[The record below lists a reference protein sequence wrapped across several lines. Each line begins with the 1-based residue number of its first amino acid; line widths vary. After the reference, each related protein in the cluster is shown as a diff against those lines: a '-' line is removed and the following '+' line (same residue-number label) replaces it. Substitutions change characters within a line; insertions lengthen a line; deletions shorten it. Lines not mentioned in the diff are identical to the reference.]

1 MHYSNYDLDRKDN
14 NNNKLLDEHL
24 KNANINTKE
33 EIKKNSSLDNTIKFS
48 KLTSEEDN
56 EGELE
61 LDEVQDIIVYYNL
74 NEIGSKNYLFKN
86 KDYNDFIENDVCK
99 YLNFFMK

>member
-1 MHYSNYDLDRKDN
+1 MNENIK
-14 NNNKLLDEHL
+14 
-24 KNANINTKE
+24 NININKE
-33 EIKKNSSLDNTIKFS
+33 EDINQKESSLDNTIKFS
-48 KLTSEEDN
+48 KLTSENEN

-74 NEIGSKNYLFKN
+74 NETGSKNYLFKN
-86 KDYNDFIENDVCK
+86 KDYNDFIEKGACK